1 MKINEKE
8 LIQMLSEAGD
18 FDLKIS
24 KETDNIIVNNIYDS
38 GAMQY
43 TWKERV
49 FSAMI
54 LRPVLALFILGI
66 LTFSIIKIKNMPNTA
81 VDPQELYNRIISQI
95 QQINMEKD
103 LEKAIDIYSED
114 FFQQNNKDELKKN
127 IAALFRDYA
136 VIKYEPTKEKII
148 VDRGNAMIENKIKY
162 YAKALNKNVQSL
174 LYQGKERIY
183 LKRFRDK
190 WKIVAWVYEGK

>member
-95 QQINMEKD
+95 QQINIEKD

-162 YAKALNKNVQSL
+162 YAKALNKNVRSL